1 MNTEKQSQKARK
13 LDLNKPFIILIA
25 EETCQHSKQLCQEA
39 AEARERA
46 QEIMHISRFTRQKR
60 KDAIN
65 T

>member
-25 EETCQHSKQLCQEA
+25 EEICQHSKQLCQEA

-46 QEIMHISRFTRQKR
+46 QEIMGYPLKAGQLGVGHVR
-60 KDAIN
+60 
-65 T
+65 